1 MESESTMLRGFRDF
15 LLRGNVL
22 DLAVAVIIGG
32 AFGAIVTS
40 FAEDVITPIITSVGG
55 APDYSN
61 LRLGP
66 ILIGNLL
73 NAIISFVITALIVY
87 FVFVLPMNNVMARF
101 KPKEPDPQPTR
112 ECPECLSNIPTAA
125 RRCSFCTS
133 QVTPVS
139 PRSQVSK

>member
-1 MESESTMLRGFRDF
+1 MLKGFRDF

-32 AFGAIVTS
+32 AFGAIVNS

-55 APDYSN
+55 ERDFSKIT
-61 LRLGP
+61 LGP

-73 NAIISFVITALIVY
+73 NAIISCFITALVVY
-87 FVFVLPMNNVMARF
+87 FVFVLPMTSVMARF
-101 KPKEPDPQPTR
+101 KPKEPEPQPTR
-112 ECPECLSNIPTAA
+112 ECPECLSNIPVAA

-133 QVTPVS
+133 QVTPLS
-139 PRSQVSK
+139 PTSQARR

>member
-1 MESESTMLRGFRDF
+1 MLKGFRDF

-40 FAEDVITPIITSVGG
+40 FAEDVITPIITSIGG
-55 APDYSN
+55 VRDFSG
-61 LRLGP
+61 LLLGP
-66 ILIGNLL
+66 IRIGNLL
-73 NAIISFVITALIVY
+73 NAIISFLITAFIVY
-87 FVFVLPMNNVMARF
+87 FVFVVPMNSAMARF
-101 KPKEPDPQPTR
+101 KPKEPEPQPTR

-139 PRSQVSK
+139 PSAPQMRR